1 MWRKRDLII
10 AFVAIVALI
19 SASVGFYELG
29 LNHGKDVG
37 YQNGFSQGSS
47 SVLIQAG
54 TMIGLKQNSTVI
66 INVLPFFLP
75 YNVTLVYSFHVVNL
89 AGQNETVDMTIY
101 GVGSSGSPQ
110 LLLNT
115 GYLNNDSGIK
125 PLLTKNSE
133 PEIIFT
139 ANPNNNATAVLQFT
153 SPLRLMFNKSISL
166 F

>member
-10 AFVAIVALI
+10 ATVVTVALI

-37 YQNGFSQGSS
+37 YQNGFSQGLS
-47 SVLIQAG
+47 SVLIQEG

-75 YNVTLVYSFHVVNL
+75 YNVTLVYSFYVVNL
-89 AGQNETVDMTIY
+89 QGQNETVDMTVY
-101 GVGSSGSPQ
+101 GVGSSGSPPM
-110 LLLNT
+110 LFNT
-115 GYLNNDSGIK
+115 GYVNNDSGLK
-125 PLLTKNSE
+125 PLYLKNFV

-139 ANPNNNATAVLQFT
+139 ANPNNNATAFLQFT
-153 SPLRLMFNKSISL
+153 TPLWLMFN
-166 F
+166 